1 MTSLI
6 NASIIAMG
14 IGRIALGLAPF
25 VAPVASSKLLGFPV
39 AHDNPTTRLMARMFG
54 VRDVG
59 LGLIAF
65 FAVAHPELRAPI
77 FLFQAATDAGDL
89 IAIGNALVRRQG
101 IDRAA
106 WRSAAFAA
114 FAIVTWMLQWVV
126 DVAR

>member
-6 NASIIAMG
+6 DASIIAMG

-25 VAPVASSKLLGFPV
+25 VAPTAASSLLGFPV

-54 VRDVG
+54 VRDIG

-65 FAVAHPELRAPI
+65 FAVAHPALRAPI

-89 IAIGNALVRRQG
+89 VAIGTALVRRHG

-106 WRSAAFAA
+106 WRSAGFAA
-114 FAIVTWMLQWVV
+114 FGLSTWMLQWVV
-126 DVAR
+126 HVAR